1 VSENFYW
8 LGAES
13 ASYRRLNRLPA
24 SSLSVI
30 AKSTRAGD
38 EIQVRVTLQN
48 TGTVVSLAD
57 KLTLLN
63 AADGLRILPAYFTD
77 NYVSLLP
84 GEHREIEIVYPSKA
98 ANGAAQLAIRGWNI
112 QKQTVPISSEGKAN

>member
-1 VSENFYW
+1 MDSSWNSRRCSSQMVVVLVKLELRNSSGEMVSENFYW

-38 EIQVRVTLQN
+38 EIQVRVDAAKY
-48 TGTVVSLAD
+48 GDRGLA
-57 KLTLLN
+57 
-63 AADGLRILPAYFTD
+63 G
-77 NYVSLLP
+77 
-84 GEHREIEIVYPSKA
+84 G
-98 ANGAAQLAIRGWNI
+98 
-112 QKQTVPISSEGKAN
+112 